1 MSIKK
6 RLLIFICVVI
16 VPLLLVWTF
25 QKKYMVINGE
35 TMGTS
40 YTIKCYSPKWITK
53 NNIKSKIE
61 KELNRINAIF
71 STWDTQSEISTF
83 NQLKSLENVE
93 ISDDFKKLVELSYKL
108 HRDTTGYFD
117 PTIKTLSDIWGFGSD
132 KSFFSIPSRIELDLV
147 AKNIGLDK
155 LVLADNKLRKLN
167 PDVELDLSAI
177 VKGYAVD
184 QIALLLESVGS
195 KKYMVEIGGEVR
207 VLTKKDKPW
216 KIGIN
221 KPKYHDIEQSLLG
234 SVDLTNS
241 SLATS
246 GDYQNFFEK
255 NGVIYSHIINSKKG
269 SPSQSKITSVSIIAP
284 NCILADG
291 LATSIMA
298 MGVNRG
304 LSLIES
310 YYNVEGLIIVRN
322 NDNSLEMYQSS
333 GLKKVNYQSYTSL

>member
-1 MSIKK
+1 
-6 RLLIFICVVI
+6 
-16 VPLLLVWTF
+16 
-25 QKKYMVINGE
+25 
-35 TMGTS
+35 MGTS

-61 KELNRINAIF
+61 NELNRISAIF
-71 STWDTQSEISTF
+71 STWDTESEISTF

-132 KSFFSIPSRIELDLV
+132 KSFFSIPNQRELDRI
-147 AKNIGLDK
+147 AKNVGLDK

-333 GLKKVNYQSYTSL
+333 GLQKVNYQSYSSL

>member
-6 RLLIFICVVI
+6 RLLIFVCVVI

-61 KELNRINAIF
+61 NELNRISAIF
-71 STWDTQSEISTF
+71 STWDTESEISTF
-83 NQLKSLENVE
+83 N
-93 ISDDFKKLVELSYKL
+93 KKLVELSYEL

-132 KSFFSIPSRIELDLV
+132 KSFFSIPNRRELDRI

-207 VLTKKDKPW
+207 VLTKKNKPW

-221 KPKYHDIEQSLLG
+221 CQQTLFSKRTVYENKDG
-234 SVDLTNS
+234 SD
-241 SLATS
+241 
-246 GDYQNFFEK
+246 
-255 NGVIYSHIINSKKG
+255 
-269 SPSQSKITSVSIIAP
+269 
-284 NCILADG
+284 
-291 LATSIMA
+291 
-298 MGVNRG
+298 R
-304 LSLIES
+304 
-310 YYNVEGLIIVRN
+310 
-322 NDNSLEMYQSS
+322 
-333 GLKKVNYQSYTSL
+333 

>member
-1 MSIKK
+1 
-6 RLLIFICVVI
+6 
-16 VPLLLVWTF
+16 
-25 QKKYMVINGE
+25 
-35 TMGTS
+35 
-40 YTIKCYSPKWITK
+40 
-53 NNIKSKIE
+53 
-61 KELNRINAIF
+61 
-71 STWDTQSEISTF
+71 
-83 NQLKSLENVE
+83 
-93 ISDDFKKLVELSYKL
+93 
-108 HRDTTGYFD
+108 
-117 PTIKTLSDIWGFGSD
+117 
-132 KSFFSIPSRIELDLV
+132 
-147 AKNIGLDK
+147 
-155 LVLADNKLRKLN
+155 
-167 PDVELDLSAI
+167 
-177 VKGYAVD
+177 
-184 QIALLLESVGS
+184 
-195 KKYMVEIGGEVR
+195 MVEIGGEVR
-207 VLTKKDKPW
+207 VLTKKNKPW

-310 YYNVEGLIIVRN
+310 YSDVEGLIIVRN

-333 GLKKVNYQSYTSL
+333 GLQKVNYQSYTSL